1 MTKTEVIK
9 IFFIALITGNIMGV
23 ILLQIFH
30 TATMENFIILEISLI
45 IVILMLFIASK
56 VWKKRLE
63 DIKNIKGE
71 TKTDKE

>member
-56 VWKKRLE
+56 VWNKRLE